1 MTSWIDQE
9 LTSKIIAAAIEVH
22 RHLGPGLL
30 EIAYQTCLAAELEDR
45 ELKYQREVV
54 VPLTYKNRKL
64 DCGFRVDFLIENEI
78 IVELKSVEVL
88 LPVHESQIL
97 SYLRFMRKRVG
108 LILNFNE
115 SILKK
120 GIRRFVMDQKDEA
133 ISLTQGK
140 ARLIS
145 N

>member
-1 MTSWIDQE
+1 MASWIDQE

-45 ELKYQREVV
+45 GLKYQRELV

-64 DCGFRVDFLIENEI
+64 DCGFRIDFLIENDI
-78 IVELKSVEVL
+78 IVELKSVEIL

-97 SYLRFMRKRVG
+97 SYLRFMGKRIG

-115 SILKK
+115 PILKK
-120 GIRRFVMDQKDEA
+120 GIRRFVMDKKGEA
-133 ISLTQGK
+133 SSLTQGK
-140 ARLIS
+140 VPS
-145 N
+145 NL

>member
-1 MTSWIDQE
+1 MTSWVDQE

-30 EIAYQTCLAAELEDR
+30 EIAYQTCLAAELEDLG
-45 ELKYQREVV
+45 LKYQREVAM
-54 VPLTYKNRKL
+54 PITYKNRKL
-64 DCGFRVDFLIENEI
+64 DCGFRIDFLIENEI

-97 SYLRFMRKRVG
+97 SYLRFMEKRVG

-115 SILKK
+115 TILKK
-120 GIRRFVMDQKDEA
+120 GIRRFVMDKKGQSA
-133 ISLTQGK
+133 SFTQGK
-140 ARLIS
+140 APSSL
-145 N
+145 